1 MKYFFWLGVLVL
13 ALNFPLV
20 AGSASMSSEN
30 FALQVDTISVGG
42 DLSTST
48 NYKVFDTIGGS
59 SGVQAT
65 QSTSTNYIVEAGFQ
79 AAASG
84 AALSASLSASS
95 VSLGSLG
102 TSIVSSASQILTI
115 TTNSPTGYTATITE
129 DGNLRSGS
137 NDINDVS
144 DGAVAAGSEEYGIR
158 TSGNAG
164 QMNNSDTAI
173 TSSSQTIASTSTLA
187 INEQTTIAY
196 KASVGSATAAG
207 TYSHIVTFTTTANY

>member
-1 MKYFFWLGVLVL
+1 MKYLFWLCVFILT
-13 ALNFPLV
+13 LNFPSI
-20 AGSASMSSEN
+20 AGSSSMSSQN
-30 FALQVDTISVGG
+30 YALQLDTISVGG

-48 NYKVFDTIGGS
+48 NYKVFDTVGEFGS
-59 SGVQAT
+59 HAT

-102 TSIVSSASQILTI
+102 TSIVSSATNRLTV
-115 TTNSPTGYTATITE
+115 TTNSPTGYTVTISE

-144 DGAVAAGSEEYGIR
+144 DGEVTAGSEEYGIR

-173 TSSSQTIASTSTLA
+173 TSSAQTVASTSTLA
-187 INEQTTIAY
+187 ISERTVFTY

-207 TYSHIVTFTTTANY
+207 TYSHTVTFTTTANY